1 MSTQERVVGAGR
13 SLIMSRGY
21 NGFSYADVSEA
32 VGIRKASI
40 HHYFPTK
47 ADLAGAVLAQ
57 NSAGVRE
64 QAEAMAREGV
74 DPVSQLRLYAA
85 YWERCITEG
94 VEPFCVA
101 GMLATELP
109 TLPAELAQAV
119 RGHFQALSAW
129 LTGVLEQGAAL
140 GRLRL
145 AGSAAQ
151 EAESFMS
158 LVYGAMLTARALG
171 APQMFKTIVEGAL
184 DRLIVAH

>member
-1 MSTQERVVGAGR
+1 MSTQERIVSTGR
-13 SLIMSRGY
+13 GLIMSRGY

-57 NSAGVRE
+57 NSAAIRD

-74 DPVSQLRLYAA
+74 DPVSQLKLYAA

-94 VEPFCVA
+94 TEPFCVA

-109 TLPAELAQAV
+109 TLPADLAQAV
-119 RGHFQALSAW
+119 RGHFEELAGW
-129 LTGVLEQGAAL
+129 LTSVLEQGAAL
-140 GRLRL
+140 GRFRL
-145 AGSAAQ
+145 TGSAAH

-171 APQMFKTIVEGAL
+171 APQMFTTIVEGAL
-184 DRLIVAH
+184 ERLIVVQ

>member
-1 MSTQERVVGAGR
+1 MSTQERIVGAGR

-21 NGFSYADVSEA
+21 NGFSYADVSET

-47 ADLAGAVLAQ
+47 ADLAGAVLAH
-57 NSAGVRE
+57 NSAGIRE

-74 DPVSQLRLYAA
+74 DPVGQLRLYAA

-94 VEPFCVA
+94 SEPFCVA

-109 TLPAELAQAV
+109 TLPPELAQAV
-119 RGHFQALSAW
+119 QAHFEALEAW

-140 GRLRL
+140 GRFRL
-145 AGSAAQ
+145 TGSAAL
-151 EAESFMS
+151 EAQSFMS
-158 LVYGAMLTARALG
+158 LVYGAMLTARALS
-171 APQMFKTIVEGAL
+171 APRVFTPIVESAL
-184 DRLIVAH
+184 DRLIVVQ

>member
-1 MSTQERVVGAGR
+1 MTTQDRILSTGR
-13 SLIMSRGY
+13 SLIMSRGF

-47 ADLAGAVLAQ
+47 TDLAEAVLAQ
-57 NSAGVRE
+57 SRDQIRD
-64 QAEAMAREGV
+64 QAEVMAREGI
-74 DPVSQLRLYAA
+74 DPVSQLRFYAA

-94 VEPFCVA
+94 TEPFCVA

-109 TLPAELAQAV
+109 TLSPELAQAV
-119 RGHFQALSAW
+119 QAHFQELKAW
-129 LTGVLEQGAAL
+129 LSGVLDQGAAL
-140 GRLRL
+140 GRFRL
-145 AGSAAQ
+145 QGSADH

-158 LVYGAMLTARALG
+158 LVYGAMLTARALA

-184 DRLIVAH
+184 DRLIVAQ